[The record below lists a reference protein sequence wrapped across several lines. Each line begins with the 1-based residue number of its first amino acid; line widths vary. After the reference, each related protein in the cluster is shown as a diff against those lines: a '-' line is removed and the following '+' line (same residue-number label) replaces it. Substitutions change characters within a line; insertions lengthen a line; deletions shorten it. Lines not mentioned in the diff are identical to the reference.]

1 MRVQD
6 HIIFTAKH
14 REWKVGE
21 KIISMD
27 NNERIAHFLARVSNT
42 VVERIPSYLT
52 GVMNVAGIMS
62 LAEDIAGGDLIQAVV
77 KLKSPS
83 TSKKLGQMVF
93 EEDRKLRK
101 LLLDVARAVLVR
113 EVLSKFEGISYPGG
127 VINELEIV
135 LPYTTDHV
143 NFTAKHGRWVVV
155 KRLVIDDATPNVD
168 VARLLASINE
178 TVTAKLPVY
187 AGIDIEG
194 IASVFAGFKKV
205 RKSEVPLVME
215 RYLQFQ
221 PVPYAPKSFE
231 RHARVYAL
239 QKAIE
244 TIGLPFHVP
253 AKSLEKYLEKK

>member
-1 MRVQD
+1 MVVQD
-6 HIIFTAKH
+6 HIVFTAKH
-14 REWKVGE
+14 REWRVGE

-27 NNERIAHFLARVSNT
+27 DNEKIAHFLARVSNT
-42 VVERIPSYLT
+42 VVDRIPSYLT

-62 LAEDIAGGDLIQAVV
+62 LAESTAGDDLIQAVV

-93 EEDRKLRK
+93 EEDKKLRK
-101 LLLDVARAVLVR
+101 LLIDVAKALLVR
-113 EVLSKFEGISYPGG
+113 GVLSRFEDIPYPEGI
-127 VINELEIV
+127 INELGIV
-135 LPYTTDHV
+135 LPYTADHV

-155 KRLVIDDATPNVD
+155 KRLIIDEATPKVD

-178 TVTAKLPVY
+178 TVTSKLPVY
-187 AGIDIEG
+187 AGIDVDG
-194 IASVFAGFKKV
+194 IASIFAGFKRV

-221 PVPYAPKSFE
+221 PVPYAPKPFE